1 MGNEIYSSVFLV
13 SEEFDLAW
21 ADNSLRQL
29 KKKQR
34 RIFGGTNLFAQGAC
48 FSAREKV
55 EERRLKG
62 YLFLGNDLV
71 RYNIGME
78 MTISGSPAYYA
89 LIADFSADKVLARS
103 ILFSLDRAFNEFPV
117 ISFYTPAA
125 FIDFGVFRYVPF
137 GPYLLD
143 FLFLF
148 FPYGPLPF
156 IGIISFR
163 FSM

>member
-1 MGNEIYSSVFLV
+1 MLPFL
-13 SEEFDLAW
+13 SGL
-21 ADNSLRQL
+21 
-29 KKKQR
+29 QR
-34 RIFGGTNLFAQGAC
+34 LFCFHGPRRPQG
-48 FSAREKV
+48 SQ
-55 EERRLKG
+55 
-62 YLFLGNDLV
+62 
-71 RYNIGME
+71 
-78 MTISGSPAYYA
+78 T
-89 LIADFSADKVLARS
+89 DFSADKVLARS

-137 GPYLLD
+137 GLYLLD

>member
-1 MGNEIYSSVFLV
+1 MLPFL
-13 SEEFDLAW
+13 SGL
-21 ADNSLRQL
+21 
-29 KKKQR
+29 QR
-34 RIFGGTNLFAQGAC
+34 LFCFHGPRRPQG
-48 FSAREKV
+48 SQ
-55 EERRLKG
+55 
-62 YLFLGNDLV
+62 
-71 RYNIGME
+71 
-78 MTISGSPAYYA
+78 T
-89 LIADFSADKVLARS
+89 DFSADKVLARS

-117 ISFYTPAA
+117 ISFYTPTA